1 VQTNQTGEPVTL
13 DRLPTDI
20 SAVVTAVDRAAAHS
34 RRLLDLGL
42 TEGTRVCAVLA
53 APGGDPRA
61 YLWRGTLIAL
71 RNRDARAVSVR
82 LAAEGDVP

>member
-1 VQTNQTGEPVTL
+1 MQTNQTGESITL
-13 DRLPTDI
+13 DRLPTDTP
-20 SAVVTAVDRAAAHS
+20 AVVTAVDVAAAHS
-34 RRLLDLGL
+34 RRLFDLGL
-42 TEGTRVCAVLA
+42 TEGTHICAVLA

-82 LAAEGDVP
+82 LTAEGSAP

>member
-1 VQTNQTGEPVTL
+1 MQINQTGKPTTL
-13 DRLPTDI
+13 DRLPADV
-20 SAVVTAVDRAAAHS
+20 SAVVTAVDTAAAHS

-42 TEGTRVCAVLA
+42 TEGTRVCAVLT

-82 LAAEGDVP
+82 PEAEGDAP